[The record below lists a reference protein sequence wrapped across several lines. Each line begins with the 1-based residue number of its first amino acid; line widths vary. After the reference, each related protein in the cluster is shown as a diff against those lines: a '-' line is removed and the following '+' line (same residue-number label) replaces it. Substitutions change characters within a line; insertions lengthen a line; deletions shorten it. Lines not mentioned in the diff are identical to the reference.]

1 MVSSLNT
8 RARLMDMQSQH
19 HGNDPVETQGTV
31 FMADCVRKFCLVFFS
46 KKLSNVERVETAS
59 DCLNSIRYWR
69 KHVHHSSS
77 LNLKDNFITKQ
88 TWTMSAYSCT
98 LQFCSS
104 KHMPSFALHNGVR
117 WTKLVLM
124 ETRSR
129 SVRWAGLASSQLTL
143 ATLACFKGNRLWGI
157 ATFSQSGT
165 WTTMFHWSLGKNTAN
180 ASKLYLCSQVGLL
193 SARAH
198 HPRNAIYVDPHLK
211 VPTQV
216 P

>member
-88 TWTMSAYSCT
+88 TWNHVSLQLHTAILLIKAHAKLCPSQRSALDKTGSDGNEIAFSEMGGFGKFT
-98 LQFCSS
+98 THTRNFGVLQGQQAVGDSNLFAKWDVDDDVPLELRK
-104 KHMPSFALHNGVR
+104 KHR
-117 WTKLVLM
+117 KC
-124 ETRSR
+124 E
-129 SVRWAGLASSQLTL
+129 
-143 ATLACFKGNRLWGI
+143 
-157 ATFSQSGT
+157 
-165 WTTMFHWSLGKNTAN
+165 
-180 ASKLYLCSQVGLL
+180 
-193 SARAH
+193 
-198 HPRNAIYVDPHLK
+198 
-211 VPTQV
+211 
-216 P
+216 